1 MAVLVSDR
9 FGYQS
14 AVLSQIILLTREL
27 MEAKPDEYARLPQQ
41 LRDAAHQIKDSD
53 AFQINFDRDQ
63 PLLLST
69 KVYWSAIVDKPIS
82 CSPPGKRTL
91 IVSRAWI
98 KDVQNETVDWDRHEP
113 KVIEPRHGGDR
124 EKLAQEISE
133 EIQHISGNVVRLKV
147 VNPVDKDELNSYDRL
162 INPSDQLPLTDY
174 NRNLVDVLLG
184 RRHDKLKSTTFTR
197 AFAHPSPAPYSLDKE
212 VLDRIYVT
220 MRARGVKNLHNLTCD
235 TIDKLQ
241 GQEADIF
248 IGLLPISEKM
258 GMMGDP
264 RRTATLVSCA
274 RNLFILCG
282 SRRDIAKARGLAP
295 EFAALPTHFGPN
307 QTLKWNV
314 PKENWQVP
322 GQEYHTP
329 SFAKTTRSLPY
340 A

>member
-1 MAVLVSDR
+1 MCAAS
-9 FGYQS
+9 
-14 AVLSQIILLTREL
+14 ILEQAD
-27 MEAKPDEYARLPQQ
+27 AKSRIDNFE
-41 LRDAAHQIKDSD
+41 IKDHMLHL
-53 AFQINFDRDQ
+53 I
-63 PLLLST
+63 PLSNEEGGSIKSTMALSMSQKRKLLSST
-69 KVYWSAIVDKPIS
+69 D
-82 CSPPGKRTL
+82 PPGKRTL

-98 KDVQNETVDWDRHEP
+98 KDVQNETADWDRHEP

-184 RRHDKLKSTTFTR
+184 GRHDKLKN
-197 AFAHPSPAPYSLDKE
+197 LDKE

-241 GQEADIF
+241 DQEADIF